1 MKINVEL
8 LGLPMVSD
16 IVGKEKFELDI
27 PGKTVKDAIA
37 ELIRRYGKTV
47 RNAFFDKEGN
57 YDLLIQIVLNRK
69 SFITADKY
77 DTLLNEG
84 DSLIFMMLLTGG

>member
-1 MKINVEL
+1 MKINVEF

-16 IVGKEKFELDI
+16 IVGKEKLELDI
-27 PGKTVKDAIA
+27 PGRTVKDAIS

-47 RNAFFDKEGN
+47 RNAFFDQEGN
-57 YDLLIQIVLNRK
+57 YDLIQIVVNGK

-77 DTLLNEG
+77 DTPLNEG